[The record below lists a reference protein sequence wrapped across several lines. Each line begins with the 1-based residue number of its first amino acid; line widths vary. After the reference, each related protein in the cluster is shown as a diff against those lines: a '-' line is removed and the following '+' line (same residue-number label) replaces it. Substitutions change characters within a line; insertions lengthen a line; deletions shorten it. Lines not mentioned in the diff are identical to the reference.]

1 MGFDPPIHIY
11 CKNVTLRSDDFYRW
25 SLEGMADAKFKYA
38 VAQSLP
44 TVSTYA
50 HVVSIVRSKDGS
62 DLILVDSNLR
72 GTRKLR
78 DVAAQH
84 RHRWSLPPPRT
95 PICIMHARV
104 VYALLVI
111 LCAGWLVRL

>member
-1 MGFDPPIHIY
+1 
-11 CKNVTLRSDDFYRW
+11 
-25 SLEGMADAKFKYA
+25 MADAKFKYA
-38 VAQSLP
+38 VAQLP

-84 RHRWSLPPPRT
+84 RHRWFSDPAT
-95 PICIMHARV
+95 YV
-104 VYALLVI
+104 VI
-111 LCAGWLVRL
+111 RETK